1 MNNYMIEF
9 LNLDGCYQYE
19 TFLAEDQFDAI
30 QIFKKQFPKCDPYA
44 VFMEQNNWKTSENED
59 LTA

>member
-30 QIFKKQFPKCDPYA
+30 QIFKPLGGCESIVLSRF
-44 VFMEQNNWKTSENED
+44 
-59 LTA
+59 